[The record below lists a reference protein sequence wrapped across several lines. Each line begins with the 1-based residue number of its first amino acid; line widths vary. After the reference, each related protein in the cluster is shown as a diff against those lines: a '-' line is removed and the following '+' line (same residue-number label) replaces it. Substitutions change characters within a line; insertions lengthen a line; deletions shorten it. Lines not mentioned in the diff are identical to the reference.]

1 MLSRKHY
8 KAIASIIKE
17 NSEIKLFVDDD
28 CNLTKE
34 TIINR
39 EEFINDITMYFKS
52 DNNLFS
58 WERFINAC
66 NDE

>member
-17 NSEIKLFVDDD
+17 NSEIKLFVDDE

-58 WERFINAC
+58 WERVVNAC
-66 NDE
+66 DDV

>member
-8 KAIASIIKE
+8 RAIASIIKE